1 MNQRTITLEIN
12 PQAFFGEQNINIETL
27 KNYFSKLKI
36 VARGNQIIAFGEEE
50 ILDEFGKL
58 LINDILDR
66 YYKNIDYIVENGYKN
81 PTMLHYNELFL
92 KLNEKE
98 KRNLIQF
105 ILENIN
111 SVMFDFLD
119 LFEQNE
125 KFKLVYEEDQ
135 KQINL
140 VEISEM
146 LKAEPLGENGW
157 IERFSKYAKEKE

>member
-1 MNQRTITLEIN
+1 
-12 PQAFFGEQNINIETL
+12 
-27 KNYFSKLKI
+27 
-36 VARGNQIIAFGEEE
+36 
-50 ILDEFGKL
+50 
-58 LINDILDR
+58 
-66 YYKNIDYIVENGYKN
+66 
-81 PTMLHYNELFL
+81 MLHYNELFL

-111 SVMFDFLD
+111 SVIFDFLD

-125 KFKLVYEEDQ
+125 KFKLVYEENG

-146 LKAEPLGENGW
+146 LKG
-157 IERFSKYAKEKE
+157 

>member
-1 MNQRTITLEIN
+1 
-12 PQAFFGEQNINIETL
+12 
-27 KNYFSKLKI
+27 
-36 VARGNQIIAFGEEE
+36 
-50 ILDEFGKL
+50 
-58 LINDILDR
+58 
-66 YYKNIDYIVENGYKN
+66 
-81 PTMLHYNELFL
+81 MLHYNELFL

-111 SVMFDFLD
+111 SVIFDFLD

-157 IERFSKYAKEKE
+157 IKRFSKYAKEKE

>member
-1 MNQRTITLEIN
+1 MNWQRQRYN
-12 PQAFFGEQNINIETL
+12 
-27 KNYFSKLKI
+27 
-36 VARGNQIIAFGEEE
+36 V
-50 ILDEFGKL
+50 
-58 LINDILDR
+58 LDR

-111 SVMFDFLD
+111 SVIFDFLD

-125 KFKLVYEEDQ
+125 KFKLVYEENG

-146 LKAEPLGENGW
+146 LKG
-157 IERFSKYAKEKE
+157 

>member
-1 MNQRTITLEIN
+1 M
-12 PQAFFGEQNINIETL
+12 
-27 KNYFSKLKI
+27 KN
-36 VARGNQIIAFGEEE
+36 A
-50 ILDEFGKL
+50 
-58 LINDILDR
+58 
-66 YYKNIDYIVENGYKN
+66 YKN

-98 KRNLIQF
+98 KRNLIQL

-135 KQINL
+135 KQINI

-146 LKAEPLGENGW
+146 LKAEPLGKNGW

>member
-1 MNQRTITLEIN
+1 MKYYKIKTNQ
-12 PQAFFGEQNINIETL
+12 
-27 KNYFSKLKI
+27 
-36 VARGNQIIAFGEEE
+36 E

-58 LINDILDR
+58 LINDVLDR

-157 IERFSKYAKEKE
+157 IERFSKYANEKGD

>member
-1 MNQRTITLEIN
+1 MKYYKMKTNQ
-12 PQAFFGEQNINIETL
+12 
-27 KNYFSKLKI
+27 
-36 VARGNQIIAFGEEE
+36 E

-58 LINDILDR
+58 LINDVLDR

-146 LKAEPLGENGW
+146 IKAEPIIENGW
-157 IERFSKYAKEKE
+157 IERFSKYANEKGD